1 MGTSTMQTM
10 PSTTSG
16 SPRPVRVAGLIALV
30 AALVAASSCGDAVR
44 EGTGSAFLVIDNITA
59 SAGGSSGG
67 VSFSNTLESD
77 VLTKGSVYEDSGRV
91 VVRLAPKDITAPLT
105 SNNYV
110 TINRYRVVFKRSDGR
125 NTPGVDVPYAFDGA
139 VTFNVN
145 DERTTGNF
153 VLVRAQAKLEPPLIQ
168 LGGNGGAIV
177 ISTLAEV
184 TFYGTDQ
191 TGHEVT
197 VTGSLS
203 VNFADWAD
211 PQ

>member
-1 MGTSTMQTM
+1 MQTM
-10 PSTTSG
+10 RSTISR
-16 SPRPVRVAGLIALV
+16 SPRVPRVGALV
-30 AALVAASSCGDAVR
+30 ALVTALVATASCGDAVR
-44 EGTGSAFLVIDNITA
+44 EGTGSAFLVIESLTA
-59 SAGGSSGG
+59 AQGGGSAT
-67 VSFSNTLESD
+67 FANTLESD
-77 VLTKGSVYEDSGRV
+77 VVTNGSVYEDSGRV
-91 VVRLAPKDITAPLT
+91 ALRLAAKDITSPLS

-125 NTPGVDVPYAFDGA
+125 NTQGVDVPYAFDGA
-139 VTFNVN
+139 VTLTVA
-145 DERTTGNF
+145 DDASTGSF
-153 VLVRAQAKLEPPLIQ
+153 VLVRAQAKLEPPLVQ

-191 TGHEVT
+191 TGHDVMA
-197 VTGSLS
+197 TGTLS